1 MTNPNRDKTGRK
13 TLLLG
18 LVLALGASALFAYSA
33 KASTTITG
41 GSPQPIPEAS
51 TQPPTPTPTPEPEQA
66 PPTVTVTE
74 TDAPAPAPPTVTVT
88 EQPPAPAP
96 STEVYTPPPAPRST
110 SAPAPAPQ
118 PDPDLSDTEI
128 RTEVSDAFGVVNTY
142 WIDLFSTWKD
152 PQGNPVSWRVPNL
165 MNGNGFYD
173 SAHGNPYDCGHDYDP
188 GNASFCPYNDF
199 LGGGVISWDM
209 EFFREAH
216 DDAAIYATV
225 AHEVAHGAQA
235 RFWADGEGLATPN
248 PDDSVAYEQQA
259 DCLAGATL
267 AAAEKD
273 GYLTIEPGDL
283 QEISTFFL
291 GMESG
296 GDHGDAADRLTEF
309 RWGYGGDIESC
320 LYNQG
325 VPPH

>member
-1 MTNPNRDKTGRK
+1 MTNPNRDKSGRK

-33 KASTTITG
+33 KASTTTTG

-51 TQPPTPTPTPEPEQA
+51 TQPPAPAPTPEPEQA
-66 PPTVTVTE
+66 TPTVTVTE
-74 TDAPAPAPPTVTVT
+74 IPAPAPAPPTVTVT

-96 STEVYTPPPAPRST
+96 STEVHTPPPAPRST
-110 SAPAPAPQ
+110 PAPAPQ

-209 EFFREAH
+209 EFF
-216 DDAAIYATV
+216 
-225 AHEVAHGAQA
+225 
-235 RFWADGEGLATPN
+235 
-248 PDDSVAYEQQA
+248 
-259 DCLAGATL
+259 
-267 AAAEKD
+267 
-273 GYLTIEPGDL
+273 
-283 QEISTFFL
+283 
-291 GMESG
+291 
-296 GDHGDAADRLTEF
+296 
-309 RWGYGGDIESC
+309 
-320 LYNQG
+320 
-325 VPPH
+325 